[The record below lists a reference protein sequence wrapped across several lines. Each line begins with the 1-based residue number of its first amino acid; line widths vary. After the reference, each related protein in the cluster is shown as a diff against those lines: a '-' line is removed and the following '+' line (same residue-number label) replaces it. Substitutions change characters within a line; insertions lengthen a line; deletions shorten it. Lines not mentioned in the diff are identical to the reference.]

1 MCEPT
6 TLAIASLVAAGAG
19 AATSAY
25 GSIQQGRAQSAQADY
40 QSAVGRNNAIIA
52 EQQARDAEERGAAA
66 ETAQRRQTA
75 QLAGHQRAAMAA
87 NGVDLS
93 SGSPLDILGDT
104 AQFGELDALTV
115 RSNAAR
121 EAYGFRNQ
129 GAQFTADAGAA
140 KLAGKNAKS
149 ASYISA
155 GSTILTSAGQM
166 AGNWSRYKAG
176 GSVTGR
182 ID

>member
-6 TLAIASLVAAGAG
+6 TIAIASLAMTAAAGG
-19 AATSAY
+19 VSAY
-25 GSIQQGRAQSAQADY
+25 GAVQQGKAAEGQADY
-40 QSAVGRNNAIIA
+40 QAAVGRNNAIIA
-52 EQQARDAEERGAAA
+52 ERQARDAEERGAAE

-75 QLAGHQRAAMAA
+75 ALMGKQKAGMAA
-87 NGVDLS
+87 NGLDLS

-121 EAYGFRNQ
+121 EAYGYRNQ
-129 GAQFTADAGAA
+129 GAQFTSDAAA
-140 KLAGKNAKS
+140 QKIAGKNAKS

-155 GSTILTSAGQM
+155 GSTILTSASQM
-166 AGNWSRYKAG
+166 GGNWATYKKG
-176 GSVTGR
+176 
-182 ID
+182 